1 MKFRTEIEAHY
12 LKGFFKHNDQILSI
26 GSCFANNV
34 AIELEKDGF
43 IIDQN
48 PMGILFNPISIMKN
62 IRNSFLQNLNE
73 SLIVKRDD
81 YFYHFD
87 YPSQFYAE
95 SQEKLVEK
103 INKIQENTTT
113 LLKKSN
119 RLILTL
125 GTAWVYN
132 WLKKDEIVA
141 NCHKIPAHEFKKEL
155 LDLNYLIK
163 SYIQFFEE
171 LREINPN
178 LEIILTVSPVRH
190 IKNGLHENNVS
201 KSILLL
207 LADHLVNRF
216 DFVNYFPAYEIV
228 LDDLRDYRFF
238 GPDLIHPSPQAID
251 YVYEKFAVTYFDQ
264 TTQAI
269 VSVQRKINALQ
280 THRPLA
286 SNPKSE
292 ELKTAQ
298 IAELHRELNRL
309 KIEG

>member
-1 MKFRTEIEAHY
+1 MKFRTEIEPFKDQGF
-12 LKGFFKHNDQILSI
+12 LKHSDQILSL

-43 IIDQN
+43 LIDQN

-62 IRNSFLQNLNE
+62 IRNSFHQNLNE
-73 SLIVKRDD
+73 SFIIQRDD

-95 SQEKLVEK
+95 SQEILCKK
-103 INKIQENTTT
+103 IYQIQDSTTT

-141 NCHKIPAHEFKKEL
+141 NCHKIPAREFKKEL
-155 LDLNYLIK
+155 LDLNSLIK
-163 SYIQFFEE
+163 SYFEFFDE
-171 LREINPN
+171 LRAVNPN

-190 IKNGLHENNVS
+190 IKNGLHENNLS
-201 KSILLL
+201 KSVLLL
-207 LADHLVNRF
+207 LADHLVNQF
-216 DFVNYFPAYEIV
+216 DFVHYFPAYEIV

-251 YVYEKFAVTYFDQ
+251 YVYEKFEARYFNQ

-269 VSVQRKINALQ
+269 VNVQRKINALQ
-280 THRPLA
+280 AHRPLG
-286 SNPKSE
+286 SNPKNE

>member
-1 MKFRTEIEAHY
+1 MKFRTEIEPF
-12 LKGFFKHNDQILSI
+12 KDQGFFKHSDQILSI

-43 IIDQN
+43 LIDQN

-62 IRNSFLQNLNE
+62 IRNSFQQNLNE
-73 SLIVKRDD
+73 SLIIQRDD

-103 INKIQENTTT
+103 INRIQEDTTKQ
-113 LLKKSN
+113 LKKFN
-119 RLILTL
+119 RLILTF

-141 NCHKIPAHEFKKEL
+141 NCHKIPAQEFKKEL
-155 LDLNYLIK
+155 LELNYLIK
-163 SYIQFFEE
+163 SYVQFFEE
-171 LREINPN
+171 LRAVNPN

-190 IKNGLHENNVS
+190 IKNGLHENNLS
-201 KSILLL
+201 KSVLLL
-207 LADHLVNRF
+207 LADHLLKRF
-216 DFVNYFPAYEIV
+216 DFVHYFPAYEIV

-238 GPDLIHPSPQAID
+238 GSDLIHPSPQAID
-251 YVYEKFAVTYFDQ
+251 YVYEKFGAVYFDQ

-269 VSVQRKINALQ
+269 VSLHRKINALQ
-280 THRPLA
+280 AHRSLA
-286 SNPKSE
+286 PNPKSE

-298 IAELHRELNRL
+298 IAELHCKLNRL

>member
-1 MKFRTEIEAHY
+1 MP
-12 LKGFFKHNDQILSI
+12 N
-26 GSCFANNV
+26 
-34 AIELEKDGF
+34 
-43 IIDQN
+43 
-48 PMGILFNPISIMKN
+48 
-62 IRNSFLQNLNE
+62 LQNFCAKK
-73 SLIVKRDD
+73 STR
-81 YFYHFD
+81 
-87 YPSQFYAE
+87 
-95 SQEKLVEK
+95 
-103 INKIQENTTT
+103 IQEDTTT
-113 LLKKSN
+113 QLKKSN

-163 SYIQFFEE
+163 SYVQFFEE
-171 LREINPN
+171 LRAVNPN

-190 IKNGLHENNVS
+190 IKNGLHENNLS

-207 LADHLVNRF
+207 LANHLVKQF
-216 DFVNYFPAYEIV
+216 DFVHYFPAYEIV

-251 YVYEKFAVTYFDQ
+251 YVYEKFGATYFDQ

-280 THRPLA
+280 AHRPLG
-286 SNPKSE
+286 SNPKNE

-309 KIEG
+309 KVEG

>member
-1 MKFRTEIEAHY
+1 MKFRTEIEPF
-12 LKGFFKHNDQILSI
+12 KDQGFFKHSDKILSI

-43 IIDQN
+43 MINQN

-113 LLKKSN
+113 FLKKSN
-119 RLILTL
+119 RFILTL

-132 WLKKDEIVA
+132 WIKKDEIVS
-141 NCHKIPAHEFKKEL
+141 NCHKIPAHQFNKEL
-155 LDLNYLIK
+155 LDLNSLIK
-163 SYIQFFEE
+163 SYVAFFEE
-171 LREINPN
+171 LRAINPN

-190 IKNGLHENNVS
+190 IKNGLHENNLS

-207 LADHLVNRF
+207 LADYLVKRF
-216 DFVNYFPAYEIV
+216 DFVHYFPAYEIV

-251 YVYEKFAVTYFDQ
+251 YVYEKFGTAYFDQ

-269 VSVQRKINALQ
+269 VHVQRKINALQ
-280 THRPLA
+280 AHRPLG
-286 SNPKSE
+286 SNPKNE

-298 IAELHRELNRL
+298 IAELRRELNRL

>member
-1 MKFRTEIEAHY
+1 MKFRTEIEVHHQ
-12 LKGFFKHNDQILSI
+12 KGFFKHNDQILSI

-95 SQEKLVEK
+95 SPELLCEK
-103 INKIQENTTT
+103 IKRIQENTTAQ
-113 LLKKSN
+113 LKKSN

-171 LREINPN
+171 LRAINPN

-190 IKNGLHENNVS
+190 IKNGLHENNLS

-207 LADHLVNRF
+207 LADHLVKQF
-216 DFVNYFPAYEIV
+216 DFVHYFPAYEIV

-238 GPDLIHPSPQAID
+238 GPDLIHPSPQAIN
-251 YVYEKFAVTYFDQ
+251 YVYEKFAATYFDQ

-269 VSVQRKINALQ
+269 VYVQRKINSLQ
-280 THRPLA
+280 AHRPLG
-286 SNPKSE
+286 SNPKNE
-292 ELKTAQ
+292 ELKAAQ

>member
-1 MKFRTEIEAHY
+1 MKFRTEIEPSNNQ
-12 LKGFFKHNDQILSI
+12 GFFKHSDQILSI

-43 IIDQN
+43 LIDQN

-62 IRNSFLQNLNE
+62 IRNSFQQNLNE
-73 SLIVKRDD
+73 SLIIQRDD

-113 LLKKSN
+113 LLEKSN

-155 LDLNYLIK
+155 LELNSLIK
-163 SYIQFFEE
+163 SYVQFFEE
-171 LREINPN
+171 LRAINPN

-190 IKNGLHENNVS
+190 IKNGLHENNLS
-201 KSILLL
+201 KSVLLL
-207 LADHLVNRF
+207 LAAHLVNRF
-216 DFVNYFPAYEIV
+216 DFVHYFPAYEIV

-251 YVYEKFAVTYFDQ
+251 YVYEKFGARYFDQ

-269 VSVQRKINALQ
+269 VGVQRKINALKA
-280 THRPLA
+280 HRPLA

-309 KIEG
+309 KVEG

>member
-1 MKFRTEIEAHY
+1 MKFRTEIEPSNYQGLFTHSD
-12 LKGFFKHNDQILSI
+12 HILSI

-43 IIDQN
+43 LIDQN

-62 IRNSFLQNLNE
+62 IQNAFQQNLNE
-73 SLIVKRDD
+73 SLIIKRDD

-95 SQEKLVEK
+95 SQEKLGEK
-103 INKIQENTTT
+103 IKRIQEDTTT

-119 RLILTL
+119 RLILTF

-132 WLKKDEIVA
+132 WIKKDEIVA

-155 LDLNYLIK
+155 LDLNYLMK
-163 SYIQFFEE
+163 SYDQFFEE
-171 LREINPN
+171 LLVINPN
-178 LEIILTVSPVRH
+178 LEIILTVSPIRH
-190 IKNGLHENNVS
+190 IKNGLHENNLS
-201 KSILLL
+201 KSVLLL
-207 LADHLVNRF
+207 LTDYLVQHF
-216 DFVNYFPAYEIV
+216 DFVHYFPAYEIV

-238 GPDLIHPSPQAID
+238 GSDLIHPSPQAID
-251 YVYEKFAVTYFDQ
+251 YVYEKFGATYFDQ
-264 TTQAI
+264 RTQAI
-269 VSVQRKINALQ
+269 VNVQRKINALK

-286 SNPKSE
+286 PNPKSQ

>member
-1 MKFRTEIEAHY
+1 MKFRTEIEPF
-12 LKGFFKHNDQILSI
+12 KDQGFFKHSDQILSL

-43 IIDQN
+43 LIDQN

-62 IRNSFLQNLNE
+62 IRNSFQQNLNE
-73 SLIVKRDD
+73 SLIIQRDD

-95 SQEKLVEK
+95 SPEKLVEK

-113 LLKKSN
+113 FLKKSN

-132 WLKKDEIVA
+132 WLKTDEIVA

-155 LDLNYLIK
+155 LELNYLIK
-163 SYIQFFEE
+163 SYVQFFEE
-171 LREINPN
+171 LRAINPN
-178 LEIILTVSPVRH
+178 LEIILTVSPIRH
-190 IKNGLHENNVS
+190 IKNGLHENNLS
-201 KSILLL
+201 KSVLLL
-207 LADHLVNRF
+207 MVDHLVNQF
-216 DFVNYFPAYEIV
+216 DFVHYFPAYEIV

-251 YVYEKFAVTYFDQ
+251 YVYEKFGARYFDQ

-269 VSVQRKINALQ
+269 VNVQRKINALQ
-280 THRPLA
+280 AHRPLA
-286 SNPKSE
+286 SSPKSD

>member
-1 MKFRTEIEAHY
+1 MKFRTEIEPSNDQ
-12 LKGFFKHNDQILSI
+12 GFFKHSDQILSL

-43 IIDQN
+43 LIDQN

-62 IRNSFLQNLNE
+62 IQNSFQQNLNE
-73 SLIVKRDD
+73 SLIIRRDD

-113 LLKKSN
+113 FLKKSN

-132 WLKKDEIVA
+132 WLKTDEIVA

-155 LDLNYLIK
+155 LELNYLIK
-163 SYIQFFEE
+163 SYVQFFEE
-171 LREINPN
+171 LRAINPN
-178 LEIILTVSPVRH
+178 LEIILTVSPIRH
-190 IKNGLHENNVS
+190 IKNGLHENNLS
-201 KSILLL
+201 KSVLLL
-207 LADHLVNRF
+207 MVDHLVNQF
-216 DFVNYFPAYEIV
+216 DFVHYFPAYEIV

-251 YVYEKFAVTYFDQ
+251 YVYEKFGARYFDQ

-280 THRPLA
+280 THRPLS
-286 SNPKSE
+286 SNPKSD

>member
-1 MKFRTEIEAHY
+1 MKFRTEIEPNY
-12 LKGFFKHNDQILSI
+12 QRGFFKHSDQILSI

-43 IIDQN
+43 LIDQN

-62 IRNSFLQNLNE
+62 IQHSFQQNINE
-73 SLIVKRDD
+73 SLIIKRDD

-87 YPSQFYAE
+87 YPSKFYAQ
-95 SQEKLVEK
+95 SQEKLGEK
-103 INKIQENTTT
+103 INQIQEVTTR

-125 GTAWVYN
+125 GTAWVYK

-155 LDLNYLIK
+155 LELNDLIK
-163 SYIQFFEE
+163 SYVQFFEE
-171 LREINPN
+171 LRAINPN

-190 IKNGLHENNVS
+190 IKNGLHENNLS
-201 KSILLL
+201 KSVLLL
-207 LADHLVNRF
+207 LADYLVKRF
-216 DFVNYFPAYEIV
+216 DFVHYFPAYEIV
-228 LDDLRDYRFF
+228 MDDLRDYRFF

-251 YVYEKFAVTYFDQ
+251 YVYEKFGARYFDQ

-280 THRPLA
+280 AHRPLG
-286 SNPKSE
+286 SNPKNE
-292 ELKTAQ
+292 ELKSAQ